1 MFFENLAGL
10 ELKKHCFIDAFFSIK
25 VVVDEAIFFSIFQN
39 LGYAI
44 NKNSYVTEIKQC
56 FKKKRK
62 EKNRKEKKRKEKKRK
77 EKKKK
82 QNKTKQNKIILL

>member
-44 NKNSYVTEIKQC
+44 NKNSYVTEMKQC

-62 EKNRKEKKRKEKKRK
+62 EKNRKEKKRKEKK
-77 EKKKK
+77 KKKK
-82 QNKTKQNKIILL
+82 QNKTKQKKIILL